1 MFSINIIKCDY
12 EGWWLFED
20 WRDNI
25 IVSYAFKSEREML
38 EFYGRLV
45 LQMKDHFGCYNIG
58 KFQMITFF
66 NTCDREYCEDCDD
79 DLQMYV
85 SPIMQRNMEEIR
97 DETYYESH
105 KIINYQ

>member
-25 IVSYAFKSEREML
+25 IAVYEFTTEEDML
-38 EFYGRLV
+38 GFYRQLV
-45 LQMKDHFGCYNIG
+45 MQMKDHFGCYNIG

-66 NTCDREYCEDCDD
+66 NTCDREYCEDCDE
-79 DLQMYV
+79 DLQMYI
-85 SPIMQRNMEEIR
+85 SPIMVRNMEEIR
-97 DETYYESH
+97 DERFYDVRNL
-105 KIINYQ
+105 INS

>member
-25 IVSYAFKSEREML
+25 IAVYEFTTEEDML
-38 EFYGRLV
+38 GFYRQLV
-45 LQMKDHFGCYNIG
+45 MQMKDHFGCYNIG

-66 NTCDREYCEDCDD
+66 NTCDREYCEDCDE
-79 DLQMYV
+79 DLQMYI
-85 SPIMQRNMEEIR
+85 SPIMLKNMDEIR
-97 DETYYESH
+97 DETYYDVRNL
-105 KIINYQ
+105 INS